1 MRRVVTYD
9 VKQGNDYSR
18 FYNFVREE
26 KAEQITESTYL
37 FDTALSQKDFEK
49 KLEWIFNRGDNVAY
63 ISENDKVGIFYIK
76 LNIEK

>member
-18 FYNFVREE
+18 FYNFVREA

-49 KLEWIFNRGDNVAY
+49 KLEWIFNKGDNVAY

>member
-9 VKQGNDYSR
+9 IKQGNDYSR

-37 FDTALSQKDFEK
+37 FDTVLSQKDFEK